1 MSSISIGK
9 GIASTSASAWIR
21 QASTLFLYMIAA
33 RVLTPDQI
41 GLFALANAVVLLFEY
56 AVYDSLSEA
65 IVQRSDLSPCHV
77 GAGLMVAVLLAA
89 AIVVLGLVAAGPFS
103 RAFGDP
109 LLSDLLQIMS
119 AGVAFLCLSSIHFG
133 LLRRHGRFER
143 IALTAGIAAI
153 AGTGTAV
160 VLLLSGVGLSAM
172 IAYFLIEKAILC
184 LGTFWAERDYPV
196 RLFSG
201 RQIRDLMPYATAIG
215 GQRMIF
221 YARSQMDR
229 VVIGALW
236 GPAVLGGYHVAAR
249 IFDSLQA
256 ILLQPAS
263 KFFFV
268 SYSKLQ
274 GNEGEALDTRFLHS
288 LQAVALVAFP
298 AFLGVSAVAP
308 EVITLLFG
316 EQWRSSAVI
325 LEILS
330 FGGLALVMSIMSG
343 ALLSAAGQA
352 RHFLMVE
359 LIATVMG
366 VVLLVLVSPYGIAWM
381 AFAFVLRE
389 TLAIP
394 VYAWYLQS
402 SVTIA
407 PRQYLSCFLPCLTAA
422 FIMWLTV
429 WMIDLT
435 PHLASPAL
443 TLATKAAIGAVTY
456 ILVMLALGRSLV
468 TQTFQLLS
476 ASQNFQGD
484 NA

>member
-21 QASTLFLYMIAA
+21 QGSTLLLYMVAA
-33 RVLTPDQI
+33 RVLSPEQI
-41 GLFALANAVVLLFEY
+41 GIFALSNAVILLFEY
-56 AVYDSLSEA
+56 AIYDSLSEA
-65 IVQRSDLSPCHV
+65 IVQRADLTPRHV
-77 GAGLMVAVLLAA
+77 GAGLALAGLLAA
-89 AIVVLGLVAAGPFS
+89 AIALLGLAAAGPFS
-103 RAFGDP
+103 QAFGDP
-109 LLSDLLQIMS
+109 ALDGLLPTMS

-143 IALTAGIAAI
+143 IALNGGGAAITATGIAI
-153 AGTGTAV
+153 
-160 VLLLSGVGLSAM
+160 LLLFSGMGLTAM
-172 IAYFLIEKAILC
+172 LAYFLIEKAILC
-184 LGTFWAERDYPV
+184 LATIWAERSYPIH
-196 RLFSG
+196 RFS
-201 RQIRDLMPYATAIG
+201 RREIRDLMPYATAIG

-268 SYSKLQ
+268 SYAKLQ
-274 GNEGEALDTRFLHS
+274 GDTEALDTRFLHS

-308 EVITLLFG
+308 EAITLLFG

-330 FGGLALVMSIMSG
+330 LGGLAMVMSVMSG

-352 RHFLMVE
+352 RDFLMVE
-359 LIATVMG
+359 VIATLIG
-366 VVLLVLVSPYGIAWM
+366 IVLLVLVSPYGISWM
-381 AFAFVLRE
+381 AAAFVVRE
-389 TLAIP
+389 ALAIP
-394 VYAWYLQS
+394 VYGWFLRR
-402 SVTIA
+402 SVTIT
-407 PRQYLSCFLPCLTAA
+407 PRQYLACFLPCLAA
-422 FIMWLTV
+422 ASAMWLAVSSIGLAPSAVSTV
-429 WMIDLT
+429 SALMI
-435 PHLASPAL
+435 
-443 TLATKAAIGAVTY
+443 KIGVGAFTY
-456 ILVMLALGRSLV
+456 ILVMLVLGRPLV
-468 TQTFQLLS
+468 AQTLQLLS
-476 ASQNFQGD
+476 ASQTFQRGR
-484 NA
+484 A